1 MSDNINSSSI
11 FNNLYKYI
19 LIYPPSLIII
29 YSIIISLNK
38 CPINIPFLNS
48 LFQTLKNNS
57 TTKDSDI
64 EKLKKARKDKLSET
78 NSSVI
83 RLMGLISLVCYLL
96 IRCFMYQIKN
106 IMKTNTLECRIK
118 TELKDNIMS
127 KENITN
133 DIKKIKQDK
142 IDNINNFCKD
152 KGSTQ
157 NTKYNKCHACIT
169 TSKDGEN
176 QCELYDTRSGNV
188 ITYENKLE
196 NNCKYYSDAE
206 ISGEDE
212 ELSYKKH
219 YGLYIYN
226 NFNVFLLIM
235 FFLGTLC
242 YKKNVNT
249 LFREVAAFIFPILLI
264 FSIPIILIV
273 WLFDYSDDKIIIYF
287 NIIVVFIMSIFHII
301 NMHTYNKFL
310 RP

>member
-29 YSIIISLNK
+29 YSIIISLSK
-38 CPINIPFLNS
+38 CPINIPILDS

-57 TTKDSDI
+57 TTQDSNI
-64 EKLKKARKDKLSET
+64 KKLKKVRKDKLSET

-83 RLMGLISLVCYLL
+83 RFMGLISLVCYLL
-96 IRCFMYQIKN
+96 IRSLMYKIKN
-106 IMKTNTLECRIK
+106 IIKTNTLECRIK

-127 KENITN
+127 KEDITN

-142 IDNINNFCKD
+142 IDNINNFCKE

-157 NTKYNKCHACIT
+157 NTKYNKCHTCIT
-169 TSKDGEN
+169 SSKDGDN
-176 QCELYDTRSGNV
+176 QCELYDSISGNT

-206 ISGEDE
+206 ISAEDE

-235 FFLGTLC
+235 FFLGTFF

-249 LFREVAAFIFPILLI
+249 LLREIGAFFFPGLLM
-264 FSIPIILIV
+264 FSFTIIMML
-273 WLFDYSDDKIIIYF
+273 WLFDFQNDGIIIYF
-287 NIIVVFIMSIFHII
+287 NIIVVFIMVIFHII